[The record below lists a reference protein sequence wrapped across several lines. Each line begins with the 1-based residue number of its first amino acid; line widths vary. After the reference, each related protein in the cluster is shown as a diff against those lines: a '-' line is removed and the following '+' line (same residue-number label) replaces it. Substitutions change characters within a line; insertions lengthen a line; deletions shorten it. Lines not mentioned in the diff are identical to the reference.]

1 VSDSFDLEAPDHF
14 VAGTVGPPGQRVF
27 YLQAREADA
36 LVTLKVEK
44 EQVAALAEY
53 LGRLLPRLPAVGGE
67 PRAPALPR
75 IPEAPGPLGLLEPIE
90 AAWSV
95 RSLGAGYD
103 EARDRIAIV
112 ANELIEDAAD
122 VEPAT
127 ARFLVTR
134 EQAAAF
140 VKQAQDLITAG
151 RPLCPLCSR
160 PKDAGGHICART
172 NGYLARS

>member
-44 EQVAALAEY
+44 EQVGALAEY
-53 LGRLLPRLPAVGGE
+53 LARLLPRLPAVGAE
-67 PRAPALPR
+67 LPR
-75 IPEAPGPLGLLEPIE
+75 TPEPSRTLALLEPIE

-95 RSLGAGYD
+95 RSFGAGYD
-103 EARDRIAIV
+103 EAADRIAIV
-112 ANELIEDAAD
+112 ANELTEDAAD
-122 VEPAT
+122 AEPAT

-140 VKQAQDLITAG
+140 VKQAQDLMTAG
-151 RPLCPLCSR
+151 RPICPLCSR
-160 PKDAGGHICART
+160 PRDPGGHICARH

>member
-14 VAGTVGPPGQRVF
+14 AAGTVGPPGQRVF
-27 YLQAREADA
+27 YLQARESGA
-36 LVTLKVEK
+36 LVTLKLEK
-44 EQVAALAEY
+44 EQVGALAEY
-53 LGRLLPRLPAVGGE
+53 LGSLLPKLPAVGAE
-67 PRAPALPR
+67 LPR
-75 IPEAPGPLGLLEPIE
+75 DLALLEPID

-95 RSLGAGYD
+95 RSLGVGYD

-112 ANELIEDAAD
+112 ANELTEDDAEG
-122 VEPAT
+122 EPAT

-140 VKQAQDLITAG
+140 VKQARDLITSG
-151 RPLCPLCSR
+151 RPICPLCSR
-160 PKDAGGHICART
+160 PKDPAGHICARS